1 MVTGLRIGELLG
13 LQWNDL
19 KGDVLYVKRTLS
31 DVGGKR
37 VISTPKSKR
46 STRGVTLPPDAIKLL
61 AQHKA
66 RQDAERDYLGDSWT
80 ETGHIFVSTLGT
92 VLGQR
97 GVTRV
102 SHRLQEKAGVPRAR
116 LHDSRHMHV
125 SLLSKS
131 GVDPNTVSDR
141 IGHTNVAFT
150 LSQYGHVFEDQ
161 RRAAALS
168 LDELLGGEEEKETPE
183 PAEEDKE
190 I

>member
-1 MVTGLRIGELLG
+1 M
-13 LQWNDL
+13 
-19 KGDVLYVKRTLS
+19 
-31 DVGGKR
+31 
-37 VISTPKSKR
+37 
-46 STRGVTLPPDAIKLL
+46 TLPPDAVRLL

-92 VLGQR
+92 ILGQR

-125 SLLSKS
+125 SLLGKS

-150 LSQYGHVFEDQ
+150 LSRYGHVFEEQ

-168 LDELLGGEEEKETPE
+168 LDELLGDGEPDD
-183 PAEEDKE
+183 AEEGL
-190 I
+190 